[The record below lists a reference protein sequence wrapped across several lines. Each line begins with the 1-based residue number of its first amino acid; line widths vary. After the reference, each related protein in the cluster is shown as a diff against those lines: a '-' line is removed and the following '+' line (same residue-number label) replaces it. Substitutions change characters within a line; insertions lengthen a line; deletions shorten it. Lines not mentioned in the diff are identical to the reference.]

1 MERTDFMELKKSYK
15 GFVIW
20 LVFFCLTMIPVV
32 FVDHV
37 TLSIRLCVNICL
49 LDILILLYMI
59 YKTEN
64 VYWYSGIDYEDAVSA
79 GSERRKLYAKKHV
92 TSFLFLT
99 VLFVVYSLL
108 AQFFNINWW
117 IDCIVFM
124 GALIFTV
131 ISTARFHL

>member
-32 FVDHV
+32 FVDNV
-37 TLSIRLCVNICL
+37 SLSIRLCVNICL

-64 VYWYSGIDYEDAVSA
+64 VYWYSGIDYEDAVAA

-99 VLFVVYSLL
+99 ILFVVYSLL
-108 AQFFNINWW
+108 AQFFNISWW

-124 GALIFTV
+124 GAFIFTV
-131 ISTARFHL
+131 ISTVRFHL